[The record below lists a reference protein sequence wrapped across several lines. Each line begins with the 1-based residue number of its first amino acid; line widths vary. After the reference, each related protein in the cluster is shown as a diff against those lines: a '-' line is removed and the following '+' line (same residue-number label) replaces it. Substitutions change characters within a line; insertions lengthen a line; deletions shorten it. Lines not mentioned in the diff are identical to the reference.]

1 VDLVKI
7 AEASGCV
14 AERLTDPRN
23 LRSALERARASN
35 DAGKP
40 HVLVVPIDQ
49 SHHHA
54 EFDRFHDFEPA
65 PNSAIA

>member
-1 VDLVKI
+1 M
-7 AEASGCV
+7 
-14 AERLTDPRN
+14 
-23 LRSALERARASN
+23 ERAKAAN
-35 DAGKP
+35 DAGRP

-65 PNSAIA
+65 LGSATA